1 MPQFF
6 FSIILGLAFISST
19 SINALDVLIDGKLDD
34 SDWSNAK
41 EITKY
46 YETMPFTLDNPSSN
60 QKVLVM
66 EDEKGMYFGFVNYQK
81 NESIRKQKH
90 QRDDEMAN
98 ADMVGVTIDFDGDG
112 LSAYGFTISAGGS
125 INDNVFRNENEANYD
140 WDSDWKHGAH
150 IEGDAWFAEIFIP
163 WSIAPMKAQTGDKRK
178 VKLAFYR
185 WLRSEF
191 KVNTTIKGN
200 PRTEK
205 FMSLFNEYEFNNYSV
220 SKLDFFPYINLTED
234 RVAAKTNKKTGAEI
248 FWKIDSGKQ
257 LNVALNPDFGQ
268 VESDELVV
276 NFTSSETFY
285 SDKRPFFSENHSLFD
300 VKGYTFFYLIN
311 TRRIGASPDY
321 DCSRYADS
329 TKDMC
334 ESSKVGIS
342 DIDYAV
348 RYTQQNESI
357 DFGFL
362 GASEADEEFS
372 QGRDFYSV
380 RARKNSDN
388 LSVGYIGTFTDR
400 PVLDREAEVHAVDVI
415 YNPTDKI
422 RTNAVFMT
430 SSVDQGLVNPY
441 STSGEAFRLRF
452 TSSPRKGRWHDI
464 GLFYFDENIDINDMG
479 YQMLNNWMFLGA
491 QNGFKFTDFDASSIL
506 QSNEFEFGVG
516 VESNADLDKS
526 WNFTY
531 LTYKSTFK
539 NTSFFEFSNFYRT
552 SGKDFW
558 ITRNNIEAPYINRP
572 ENYGTLLNF
581 KGPSQEFFNY
591 FLEAKREK
599 GSQWSSASGFATSYA
614 TQLQFAPRDNLN
626 FSLYYQHLDE
636 DGWVNW
642 IQDNLLGVYTKKQR
656 TTVAGIN
663 WFGGDKHELRIKAQ
677 MVSFIATT
685 PKAVLGD
692 AYGNLNSIDIALTP
706 INLSDLAFQIRY
718 RYEIL
723 PLAYLYVVYSKGGR
737 IVETDEEE
745 DLGKLYQRPWNDPQA
760 DNFTVKVRYRF

>member
-1 MPQFF
+1 MHRKLT
-6 FSIILGLAFISST
+6 FSLLLLVFCSLHIFSFDLI
-19 SINALDVLIDGKLDD
+19 IDGKLDEKE
-34 SDWSNAK
+34 WSQAD

-46 YETMPFTLDNPSSN
+46 YESMPFTLDDASGA
-60 QKVLVM
+60 QKVLVL
-66 EDEKGMYFGFVNYQK
+66 EDEKGIYFGFITYQS
-81 NESIRKQKH
+81 NESIRTQKH

-98 ADMVGVTIDFDGDG
+98 ADMVGVSIDFDGDG
-112 LSAYGFTISAGGS
+112 LLSYGFSVSAGGS
-125 INDNVFRNENEANYD
+125 ILDNVVRNENEVNYD
-140 WDSDWKHGAH
+140 WDSDWGYGTS
-150 IEGDAWFAEIFIP
+150 IDEGVWYAEIFIP
-163 WSIAPMKAQTGDKRK
+163 WSIAPMKSQQGDKRK
-178 VKLAFYR
+178 VKLSFYR
-185 WLRSEF
+185 WLRGEF
-191 KVNTTIKGN
+191 KVNSTIKGN

-205 FMSLFNEYEFNNYSV
+205 FLSLFNEYEFNNYSV

-234 RVAAKTNKKTGAEI
+234 RVLAETNKKVGAEI
-248 FWKIDSGKQ
+248 FWKIDAGKQ

-321 DCSRYADS
+321 NCSSYADS
-329 TKDMC
+329 LKDLC
-334 ESSKVGIS
+334 ESSQVGIS

-362 GASEADEEFS
+362 GASEADEQFS

-380 RARKNSDN
+380 RARKNTDN
-388 LSVGYIGTFTDR
+388 LSVGYIGTYTER

-430 SSVDQGLVNPY
+430 SSIDQGLVNPH

-452 TSSPRKGRWHDI
+452 TSSPKKGRWHDV
-464 GLFYFDENIDINDMG
+464 GLFCFDENIDINDMG

-491 QNGFKFTDFDASSIL
+491 QNGFKFTDFDASSII
-506 QSNEFEFGVG
+506 QSNEFEFGLG

-539 NTSFFEFSNFYRT
+539 NTSFFEFTNFYRT

-558 ITRNNIEAPYINRP
+558 ITRNNIEAPYIKRP
-572 ENYGTLLNF
+572 ENYGSLLNF
-581 KGPSQEFFNY
+581 SGPSQDFFNY

-599 GSQWSSASGFATSYA
+599 GSQWASASGFATSYA
-614 TQLQFAPRDNLN
+614 TQLEFAPSDNIN
-626 FSLYYQHLDE
+626 FSLYYQHLNE

-642 IQDNLLGVYTKKQR
+642 IQDNLLGIYAKKQR
-656 TTVAGIN
+656 TTVAGFN
-663 WFGGDKHELRIKAQ
+663 WFVGDKHELRIKAQ
-677 MVSFIATT
+677 MVSFLATN
-685 PKAVLGD
+685 PQAVLGD
-692 AYGNLNSIDIALTP
+692 SYGDLNESDIALTP

-718 RYEIL
+718 RYEIM
-723 PLAYLYVVYSKGGR
+723 PLAYLYAVYSKGGR
-737 IVETDEEE
+737 IRETDEED

-760 DNFTVKVRYRF
+760 DNFTLKVRYRF

>member
-1 MPQFF
+1 MHRKLT
-6 FSIILGLAFISST
+6 FSLLLLVFCSLHIFSFDLI
-19 SINALDVLIDGKLDD
+19 IDGKLDEKE
-34 SDWSNAK
+34 WSQAD

-46 YETMPFTLDNPSSN
+46 YESMPFTLDDASGA
-60 QKVLVM
+60 QKVLVL
-66 EDEKGMYFGFVNYQK
+66 EDEKGIYFGFITYQS
-81 NESIRKQKH
+81 NESIRTQKH

-98 ADMVGVTIDFDGDG
+98 ADMVGVSIDFDGDG
-112 LSAYGFTISAGGS
+112 LLSYGFSVSAGGS
-125 INDNVFRNENEANYD
+125 ILDNVVRNENEVNYD
-140 WDSDWKHGAH
+140 WDSDWGYGTS
-150 IEGDAWFAEIFIP
+150 IDEGVWYAEIFIP
-163 WSIAPMKAQTGDKRK
+163 WSIAPMKSQQGDKRK
-178 VKLAFYR
+178 VKLSFYR
-185 WLRSEF
+185 WLRGEF
-191 KVNTTIKGN
+191 KVNSTIKGN

-205 FMSLFNEYEFNNYSV
+205 FLSLFNEYEFNNYSV

-234 RVAAKTNKKTGAEI
+234 RVLAETNKKVGAEI
-248 FWKIDSGKQ
+248 FWKIDAGKQ

-321 DCSRYADS
+321 NCSSYADS
-329 TKDMC
+329 LKDLC
-334 ESSKVGIS
+334 ESSQVGIS

-362 GASEADEEFS
+362 GASEADEQFS

-380 RARKNSDN
+380 RARKNTDN
-388 LSVGYIGTFTDR
+388 LSVGYIGTYTER

-430 SSVDQGLVNPY
+430 SSIDQGLVNPH

-452 TSSPRKGRWHDI
+452 TSSPKKGRWHDV

-491 QNGFKFTDFDASSIL
+491 QNGFKFTDFDASSII
-506 QSNEFEFGVG
+506 QSNEFEFGLG

-539 NTSFFEFSNFYRT
+539 NTSFFEFTNFYRT

-558 ITRNNIEAPYINRP
+558 ITRNNIEAPYIKRP
-572 ENYGTLLNF
+572 ENYGSLLNF
-581 KGPSQEFFNY
+581 KGPSQDFFNY

-599 GSQWSSASGFATSYA
+599 GSQWASASGFATSYA
-614 TQLQFAPRDNLN
+614 TQLEFAPSNNIN
-626 FSLYYQHLDE
+626 FSLYYQHLNE

-642 IQDNLLGVYTKKQR
+642 IQDNLLGVYAKKQR
-656 TTVAGIN
+656 TTVAGFN
-663 WFGGDKHELRIKAQ
+663 WFVGDKHELRIKAQ
-677 MVSFIATT
+677 MVSFLATN
-685 PKAVLGD
+685 PQAVLGD
-692 AYGNLNSIDIALTP
+692 SYGDLNASDIALTP

-718 RYEIL
+718 RYEIM
-723 PLAYLYVVYSKGGR
+723 PLAYLYAVYSKGGR
-737 IVETDEEE
+737 IVETDEED

-760 DNFTVKVRYRF
+760 DNFTLKVRYRF